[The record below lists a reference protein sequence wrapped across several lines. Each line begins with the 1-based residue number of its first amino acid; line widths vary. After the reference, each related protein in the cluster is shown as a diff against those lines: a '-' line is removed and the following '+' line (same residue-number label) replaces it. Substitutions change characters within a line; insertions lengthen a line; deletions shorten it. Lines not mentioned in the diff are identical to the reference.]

1 MDPVIANFILMIVA
15 AGVGGVVAVMTGVS
29 TCMMKSRCTTITS
42 PCMSCERQ
50 PLDGDNP
57 VYNVTMKDKE
67 NFKI

>member
-29 TCMMKSRCTTITS
+29 TCMMKSRCTTINS

-57 VYNVTMKDKE
+57 VYNVTQSTSR
-67 NFKI
+67 N